1 MQQKTKFDQEQL
13 TKLSCDAYA
22 FVKAAELVDNFLAST
37 GAQPTSTA
45 HVSLKTA
52 MMVNAG
58 LALELSLKLIH
69 HRLQTQVSSRD
80 LRTHQL
86 VEIFD
91 LLDGTVQAELEAAY
105 SKAMAEWT
113 ADSGKSSAVAY
124 IASANV
130 PDKPQPDPGSTLR
143 QMLEH
148 LDDTTLF
155 LRRYSF
161 ESYSRSRWWIEY
173 EVSFLMRV
181 YNILANYGDSLAP
194 TVNEGN

>member
-1 MQQKTKFDQEQL
+1 MQQKTPFDQEQL

-22 FVKAAELVDNFLAST
+22 FAKAAELADNYWAST

-45 HVSLKTA
+45 QVSLKTA

-69 HRLQTQVSSRD
+69 HRLQTQLSTKE

-105 SKAMAEWT
+105 GKAMAEWT
-113 ADSGKSSAVAY
+113 ADGGKSPAVAY

-130 PDKPQPDPGSTLR
+130 PDKPKAEPGSTLR
-143 QMLEH
+143 QMLQH

-161 ESYSRSRWWIEY
+161 ETYSRSRWWIEY
-173 EVSFLMRV
+173 EVTFLMRV
-181 YNILANYGDSLAP
+181 YSILADYGDSLAP
-194 TVNEGN
+194 TENEGN

>member
-1 MQQKTKFDQEQL
+1 MQQKPPFDQEQL

-22 FVKAAELVDNFLAST
+22 FVKAAELVDNFCAST
-37 GAQPTSTA
+37 RAQPTSTA
-45 HVSLKTA
+45 QVSLKTA

-69 HRLQTQVSSRD
+69 HRLQTQVSNRD

-91 LLDGTVQAELEAAY
+91 LLDETVRAELEAAY
-105 SKAMAEWT
+105 CQAIVEWT
-113 ADSGKSSAVAY
+113 ADGGKNSAIAY
-124 IASANV
+124 MTSANV

-143 QMLEH
+143 QMLDH

-161 ESYSRSRWWIEY
+161 ETYSRSRWWIEY
-173 EVSFLMRV
+173 EVTFLMRV

-194 TVNEGN
+194 TINEGN

>member
-1 MQQKTKFDQEQL
+1 MQQKPPFDQEQL

-22 FVKAAELVDNFLAST
+22 FVKAAELVDNFWAST
-37 GAQPTSTA
+37 GAQPTSKA
-45 HVSLKTA
+45 QVSLKTA

-105 SKAMAEWT
+105 SKAMVEWT
-113 ADSGKSSAVAY
+113 ADGGKSSAVAY
-124 IASANV
+124 MASANV

-143 QMLEH
+143 QLLEH

-161 ESYSRSRWWIEY
+161 ETYSRRRWWIEY
-173 EVSFLMRV
+173 EATFLMRV

>member
-1 MQQKTKFDQEQL
+1 MQQKTPLDREQL

-22 FVKAAELVDNFLAST
+22 FVKAAELVDNYWAST

-45 HVSLKTA
+45 QVSLKTA

-69 HRLQTQVSSRD
+69 HRLQTQVSNKD
-80 LRTHQL
+80 LRTHHL
-86 VEIFD
+86 VEIID
-91 LLDGTVQAELEAAY
+91 LLDGAVQAELETAY
-105 SKAMAEWT
+105 SKAMSEWT
-113 ADSGKSSAVAY
+113 ADGGRSSAVAY

-143 QMLEH
+143 QILEH
-148 LDDTTLF
+148 LDEMTLF

-161 ESYSRSRWWIEY
+161 ETYSRSRWWIEY

-181 YNILANYGDSLAP
+181 YYILSNYGDGLAP
-194 TVNEGN
+194 TVNESN